1 MDWNVARL
9 RAPPAPT
16 PGGVAFTAL
25 CGHGKAGYGSG
36 VGSLREFT
44 NPALAL
50 PPPVGGLA
58 DVVFQHAQ
66 DDPHYVALGRK
77 DEHGEWRDVTSAEF
91 RDEVLAL
98 AKGLLA
104 QGIRFGDRVA
114 IMSRTRYEWTLFDY
128 ALWTIGAQV
137 VPVYPTSS
145 AEQCF
150 WMLYDAECTAA
161 VVEHEDHAM
170 TIATV
175 IDRLPQLRRLWQLD
189 SGCVQELYDAGAAIE
204 DEVVHRHR
212 EAVTP
217 DSTATIIYTSGTTG
231 RPKGCVVSHGNFM
244 FEADTVIERW
254 EPVFH
259 SRKGD
264 EAATLLFL
272 PLAHVFG
279 RMVQI
284 AAIRGKVR
292 FGHQPQLHASA
303 LLPDL
308 QAFRPT
314 FFLAVPYIFEKV
326 YGAARRKAEREG
338 RAGPFEKAV
347 DVAVQYAEAVE
358 AKAWGTGPGPSAG
371 LRMQHQ
377 LFEKLVYG
385 KLRAA
390 MGGRV
395 RQAMS
400 GGSAMDRRLGLF
412 FAGAGVQIYEG
423 YGLTETTAAATANPP
438 GRTRYG
444 TVGQAIPGMTV
455 HIADDGE
462 IWLRGDNVF
471 QGYLNN
477 PKATDETL
485 HDGWLATGDLGAL
498 DEDGYLT
505 ITGRKKEILVTSGGK
520 SVAPGLLE
528 ERVRDHPLV
537 HQCLLVG
544 NDRPFVAALVTLD
557 HEAVEHWLQMRGKPQ
572 MTPAE
577 LVRDADLEAE
587 VRRAVV
593 AANTLVS
600 KAESIRTFR
609 ILGQPF
615 SEEHGLLT
623 PSLKLKRKAIENAY
637 ANEVEALYRS

>member
-1 MDWNVARL
+1 ML
-9 RAPPAPT
+9 
-16 PGGVAFTAL
+16 
-25 CGHGKAGYGSG
+25 
-36 VGSLREFT
+36 EFT
-44 NPALAL
+44 NPPLAAA
-50 PPPVGGLA
+50 PPVGGLA
-58 DVVFQHAQ
+58 DVVFQRAQ
-66 DDPHYVALGRK
+66 DDPRHVSLGRK
-77 DEHGEWRDVTSAEF
+77 DGRGRWRDVTASEF

-98 AKGLLA
+98 AKGMLA
-104 QGIRFGDRVA
+104 RGVRFGDRVA

-175 IDRLPQLRRLWQLD
+175 VDRLPRLRQLWQLD
-189 SGCVQELYDAGAAIE
+189 TGAVQELYDAGASLD

-212 EAVTP
+212 QAVTP
-217 DSTATIIYTSGTTG
+217 DSTATVIYTSGTTG
-231 RPKGCVVSHGNFM
+231 RPKGCVITHGSFM
-244 FEADTVIERW
+244 WEADTVIDGW
-254 EPVFH
+254 ETVFH

-264 EAATLLFL
+264 EASTLLFL

-279 RMVQI
+279 RMVEV
-284 AAIRGKVR
+284 AAIRGGVR
-292 FGHQPQLHASA
+292 FGHQPQLNAAA

-308 QAFRPT
+308 AAFRPT
-314 FFLAVPYIFEKV
+314 FILAVPYIFEKV
-326 YGAARRKAEREG
+326 FNAARRKAEKEG
-338 RAGPFEKAV
+338 KAGPFEKAV
-347 DVAVQYAEAVE
+347 DIAVRYADAMEAR
-358 AKAWGTGPGPSAG
+358 AWGVGPGPSAG

-377 LFEKLVYG
+377 LFDKLVYA
-385 KLRAA
+385 KVRAA
-390 MGGRV
+390 MGGRI
-395 RQAMS
+395 RNAMS

-423 YGLTETTAAATANPP
+423 YGLTESTAAATANPP
-438 GRTRYG
+438 DRTRYG
-444 TVGQAIPGMTV
+444 TVGQPIPGVTV

-462 IWLRGDNVF
+462 IWLNGPNVF

-477 PKATDETL
+477 QKATDGTL
-485 HDGWLATGDLGAL
+485 HDGWLATGDLGSL

-520 SVAPGLLE
+520 SVSPGVLE

-537 HQCLLVG
+537 NQCIVVG
-544 NDRPFVAALVTLD
+544 NDRPYIAALVTLD
-557 HEAVEHWLQMRGKPQ
+557 HEAIDHWLAMRNKPRLSR
-572 MTPAE
+572 AE

-600 KAESIRTFR
+600 QAESIRTFR
-609 ILGQPF
+609 ILAQPF
-615 SEEHGLLT
+615 TEEHGLLT
-623 PSLKLKRKAIENAY
+623 PSLKLKRKAIETAY
-637 ANEVEALYRS
+637 AAEVDALYRA

>member
-1 MDWNVARL
+1 M
-9 RAPPAPT
+9 
-16 PGGVAFTAL
+16 
-25 CGHGKAGYGSG
+25 
-36 VGSLREFT
+36 REFT
-44 NPALAL
+44 NPPLALA
-50 PPPVGGLA
+50 PPVGGLA
-58 DVVFQHAQ
+58 DVVFQYAQ
-66 DDPHYVALGRK
+66 DDPRYVALGRK
-77 DEHGEWRDVTSAEF
+77 DEGGEWRDVTSAEF

-104 QGIRFGDRVA
+104 QGVRFGDRVA
-114 IMSRTRYEWTLFDY
+114 VMSRTRYEWTLFDF

-150 WMLYDAECTAA
+150 WMLYDAEVTAA

-189 SGCVQELYDAGAAIE
+189 AGCVQELYDAGASLE
-204 DEVVHRHR
+204 DDVVHRHR

-217 DSTATIIYTSGTTG
+217 DSVATIIYTSGTTG
-231 RPKGCVVSHGNFM
+231 RPKGCLISHGNFM

-292 FGHQPQLHASA
+292 FGHQPQLQAAA

-308 QAFRPT
+308 AAFRPT

-326 YGAARRKAEREG
+326 FNAARRKAEREG

-347 DVAVQYAEAVE
+347 EVAVNYAEAVE

-371 LRMQHQ
+371 LRVQHQ
-377 LFEKLVYG
+377 LFDKLVYS
-385 KLRAA
+385 KVRAA

-395 RQAMS
+395 RHAMS

-423 YGLTETTAAATANPP
+423 YGLTESTAAATANPP

-444 TVGQAIPGMTV
+444 TVGLPIPGTTV

-485 HDGWLATGDLGAL
+485 HDGWLATGDLGSL

-505 ITGRKKEILVTSGGK
+505 ITGRKKEILVTSSGK
-520 SVAPGLLE
+520 SVSPGLLE

-537 HQCLLVG
+537 NQCVVVG

-557 HEAVEHWLQMRGKPQ
+557 QEAVEHWLQMRGKQ
-572 MTPAE
+572 RMTPAE
-577 LVRDADLEAE
+577 LVRDPDLETE

-600 KAESIRTFR
+600 QAESIRTFR
-609 ILGQPF
+609 ILAQPF
-615 SEEHGLLT
+615 TEEHGLLT

-637 ANEVEALYRS
+637 ADEVDALYRT

>member
-1 MDWNVARL
+1 M
-9 RAPPAPT
+9 
-16 PGGVAFTAL
+16 
-25 CGHGKAGYGSG
+25 
-36 VGSLREFT
+36 REFT
-44 NPALAL
+44 NPPLALA
-50 PPPVGGLA
+50 PPVGGLA
-58 DVVFQHAQ
+58 DVVFEHARE
-66 DDPHYVALGRK
+66 DPLHIALGRK
-77 DEHGEWRDVTSAEF
+77 GEDGRWRDVTAAEF

-104 QGIRFGDRVA
+104 QGVRFGDRVA
-114 IMSRTRYEWTLFDY
+114 IMSRTRYEWTLFDF

-175 IDRLPQLRRLWQLD
+175 IDRLPRLGRLWQLD
-189 SGCVQELYDAGAAIE
+189 EGAVRELYDAGVHLD

-212 EAVTP
+212 QAVTP
-217 DSTATIIYTSGTTG
+217 DSVATILYTSGTTG
-231 RPKGCVVSHGNFM
+231 RPKGCVISHGNFM
-244 FEADTVIERW
+244 YEADTVIQRW

-284 AAIRGKVR
+284 AGIRGKVK
-292 FGHQPQLHASA
+292 FGHQPQLNAAA

-308 QAFRPT
+308 AAFRPT

-326 YGAARRKAEREG
+326 FNSARRKAEKDG
-338 RAGPFEKAV
+338 KAGAFEKAV
-347 DVAVQYAEAVE
+347 EVAVKYADAVE
-358 AKAWGTGPGPSAG
+358 AKAWGIGPGPSAA

-377 LFEKLVYG
+377 LFDKLVYS
-385 KLRAA
+385 KVRAA
-390 MGGRV
+390 MGGRI
-395 RQAMS
+395 RHAMS

-412 FAGAGVQIYEG
+412 WAGAGVHIYEG
-423 YGLTETTAAATANPP
+423 YGLTETAAAATANPP
-438 GRTRYG
+438 ERTRYG
-444 TVGQAIPGMTV
+444 TVGQPIPGMTV

-462 IWLRGDNVF
+462 IWLRGENVF

-477 PKATDETL
+477 PKATDQAL

-498 DEDGYLT
+498 DVDGYLT

-520 SVAPGLLE
+520 SVSPGLLE

-537 HQCLLVG
+537 AQCIVVG
-544 NDRPFVAALVTLD
+544 NDRPYIAALVTLD
-557 HEAVEHWLQMRGKPQ
+557 QEAVEHWLAMRGKAR
-572 MTPAE
+572 MPAAQ

-600 KAESIRTFR
+600 QAESIRTFR
-609 ILGQPF
+609 ILAQPF
-615 SEEHGLLT
+615 TEEHGLLT

-637 ANEVEALYRS
+637 ANEVEALYRA

>member
-1 MDWNVARL
+1 M
-9 RAPPAPT
+9 
-16 PGGVAFTAL
+16 
-25 CGHGKAGYGSG
+25 
-36 VGSLREFT
+36 REFT
-44 NPALAL
+44 NPPLASA
-50 PPPVGGLA
+50 PPVGGLA
-58 DVVFQHAQ
+58 DVVFDHALE
-66 DDPHYVALGRK
+66 DPLHVALGRK
-77 DEHGEWRDVTSAEF
+77 DERGTWRDVTASEF

-98 AKGLLA
+98 AKGMLA

-114 IMSRTRYEWTLFDY
+114 IMCRTRYEWTLFDF

-145 AEQCF
+145 AEQVF
-150 WMLYDAECTAA
+150 WMLHDAQVSAA
-161 VVEHEDHAM
+161 MVEHEDHAM

-175 IDRLPQLRRLWQLD
+175 IDRLPQLHRLWQLD
-189 SGCVQELYDAGAAIE
+189 VGAVQELYESGAHIE

-212 EAVTP
+212 RAVTP
-217 DSTATIIYTSGTTG
+217 ESIATIIYTSGTTG
-231 RPKGCVVSHGNFM
+231 RPKGCVISHANFM

-259 SRKGD
+259 SKRGD

-284 AAIRGKVR
+284 AALRGRVK
-292 FGHQPQLHASA
+292 FGHQPQLNAAA

-308 QAFRPT
+308 AAFKPT

-326 YGAARRKAEREG
+326 FNAARRKAEKEG
-338 RAGPFEKAV
+338 RSGAFEKAV
-347 DVAVQYAEAVE
+347 EAAVKYADAVE
-358 AKAWGTGPGPSAG
+358 AKAWGVGPGPSAA

-377 LFEKLVYG
+377 VFDKLVYA
-385 KLRAA
+385 KIRAA

-395 RQAMS
+395 RHAMS

-412 FAGAGVQIYEG
+412 FAGAGVYIYEG
-423 YGLTETTAAATANPP
+423 YGLTESTAAATANPP
-438 GRTRYG
+438 ERTRFG
-444 TVGQAIPGMTV
+444 TVGQAIPGTTV

-462 IWLRGDNVF
+462 IWLNGGNVF
-471 QGYLNN
+471 QGYLNDS
-477 PKATDETL
+477 KATDATL
-485 HDGWLATGDLGAL
+485 HDGWLATGDLGSL

-520 SVAPGLLE
+520 SVSPGVLE

-537 HQCLLVG
+537 AQCIVVG
-544 NDRPFVAALVTLD
+544 NDRPYIAALVTLD
-557 HEAVEHWLQMRGKPQ
+557 SEAVEHWLQMHDKPQ
-572 MTPAE
+572 LSPAE
-577 LVRDADLEAE
+577 LVRDGDLEME

-600 KAESIRTFR
+600 QAESIRTFR
-609 ILGQPF
+609 ILAHQF
-615 SEEHGLLT
+615 TEEHGLLT

-637 ANEVEALYRS
+637 ATEVEALYRA